1 MLFDAVVFYRHVYSL
16 NVPVPGQVA
25 QHASDLA
32 RELPNAH
39 ARPRGSHTLGVKRLV
54 NERDESYSRLETK
67 AREVLAG
74 QPPFEVRIT
83 SIEYFADAP
92 TGSSPVVH
100 FEVESA
106 ELRGLHDRLA
116 AVFEPVDEIEGE
128 GYSPHVTIAR
138 GGSLERAKELTS
150 REIDPVT
157 WTVDELMFWDS
168 KRCQSVSSVSLP
180 A

>member
-1 MLFDAVVFYRHVYSL
+1 VYSL
-16 NVPVPGQVA
+16 NVPVPAQVA
-25 QHASDLA
+25 RRASDLA

-67 AREVLAG
+67 VRELLTG
-74 QPPFEVRIT
+74 QPAFEVRIT
-83 SIEYFADAP
+83 SIEYFPDAP
-92 TGSSPVVH
+92 TGSSPVVY
-100 FEVESA
+100 FAVESA
-106 ELRGLHDRLA
+106 ELERLHDRLA
-116 AVFEPVDEIEGE
+116 AVFEPVDEIEGD

-138 GGSLERAKELTS
+138 GGSLDRARELAA
-150 REIDPVT
+150 RGIDPVT
-157 WTVDELMFWDS
+157 WTVDELIFWDS